1 MPCLYL
7 TVEVVDFNLKQRAD
21 MERDDWLSYLIEMG
35 QKWLQ
40 EQRNL
45 YIANARPLTDEEKN
59 LLEGYYD
66 NKILDKV
73 WLAAVDRISN
83 PTFYTEMVK
92 SGNPILDISGSA
104 GITFIDCILM
114 RKEFRKDFPAWNS
127 ILFHELVHVVQY
139 EILGSKPLIEAYLT
153 AWSQNGYSYD
163 RIPFEMQA
171 RRLEI
176 RFEQREPPFSVRKA
190 VEKELKKWQLF

>member
-1 MPCLYL
+1 
-7 TVEVVDFNLKQRAD
+7 

-35 QKWLQ
+35 QQWLQ

-45 YIANARPLTDEEKN
+45 YIARARSLTADEKK
-59 LLEGYYD
+59 LLQGYYD

-73 WLAAVDRISN
+73 RLSAVDRISN
-83 PTFYTEMVK
+83 PTFYTELVK

-104 GITFIDCILM
+104 GITFIDCIVI
-114 RKEFRKDFPAWNS
+114 RKEFRKDFPVWNS
-127 ILFHELVHVVQY
+127 ILFHELVHAVQY
-139 EILGSKPLIEAYLT
+139 EVLGLKRLIEAYLT

-163 RIPFEMQA
+163 RIPFEIQA

-176 RFEQREPPFSVRKA
+176 RFSRREPPFSVRKA
-190 VEKELKKWQLF
+190 VERELKKWQLL

>member
-1 MPCLYL
+1 
-7 TVEVVDFNLKQRAD
+7 

-35 QKWLQ
+35 QQWLQ

-45 YIANARPLTDEEKN
+45 YIANARPLTDDEKK
-59 LLEGYYD
+59 LLQGYYD

-73 WLAAVDRISN
+73 RLAAVDRISN
-83 PTFYTEMVK
+83 PTFYTELVK

-104 GITFIDCILM
+104 GITCIECIVI

-139 EILGSKPLIEAYLT
+139 GILGSKRLIEAYLT

-176 RFEQREPPFSVRKA
+176 RFDRREPPFSVRKA
-190 VEKELKKWQLF
+190 VEKELKQWQLF